1 MKKAWL
7 VAALIAITT
16 TSARAETI
24 GFSMQR
30 FDDNFLTLVRNGLE
44 ARAKTI
50 GGVKLI
56 VEDAQGD
63 ISRQQS
69 QIENYIASGV
79 DGIIV
84 TPVEADAGV
93 TFSKM
98 AAKAGIPLVFVNNQP
113 SNVNSLPNKQAFVGS
128 NQIQAGTIE
137 AQEVCKLLGGKGK
150 AVILEGDLGTVLVRE
165 RTKAVHDVFKT
176 EPCKGIS
183 IVQEQ
188 TANWQRTAAIDL
200 TSNWLS
206 AGTDFNAVIAN
217 NDEMALGAIQALK
230 SSGHSTKGIV
240 VAGIDATQDGLAA
253 MKAGDMAVT
262 VFQDANAQGA
272 GAIDAVINIA
282 RGKPVEKKIFTKL
295 ELVTPTNMATYAK
308 PH

>member
-1 MKKAWL
+1 VRGSL
-7 VAALIAITT
+7 
-16 TSARAETI
+16 ET
-24 GFSMQR
+24 
-30 FDDNFLTLVRNGLE
+30 
-44 ARAKTI
+44 RAKAI

-84 TPVEADAGV
+84 TPVDADAGV
-93 TFSKM
+93 TYSKM
-98 AAKAGIPLVFVNNQP
+98 AARAGIPIVFVNNQP
-113 SNVNSLPNKQAFVGS
+113 TNVNALPNKQAFVGS

-137 AQEVCKLLGGKGK
+137 AQAVCKLLNGKGK
-150 AVILEGDLGTVLVRE
+150 AVVLEGDLGTVLVRE

-176 EPCKGIS
+176 EPCKGIQ

-200 TSNWLS
+200 MSNWLS
-206 AGTDFNAVIAN
+206 AGTQFNAVIAN
-217 NDEMALGAIQALK
+217 NDEMALGAIQAMR
-230 SSGHSTKGIV
+230 SSGHSTKGVV

-253 MKAGDMAVT
+253 MAAGDMAVS
-262 VFQDANAQGA
+262 VFQDANAQGV
-272 GAIDAVINIA
+272 GAIDAVLELA
-282 RGKPVEKKIFTKL
+282 KGQPVQKQIFTKL
-295 ELVTPTNMATYAK
+295 ELVTPQNMGSFAK